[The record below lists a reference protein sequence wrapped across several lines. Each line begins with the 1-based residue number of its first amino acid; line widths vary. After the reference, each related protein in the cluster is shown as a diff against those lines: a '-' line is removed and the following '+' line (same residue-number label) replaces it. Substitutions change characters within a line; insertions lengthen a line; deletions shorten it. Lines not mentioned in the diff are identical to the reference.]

1 MVSCD
6 ASYSMPLGILGEGP
20 YFFKIYKDPMSGEEK
35 NVGGCLLLLA
45 PIDPLV
51 FYESIMHSLERRKEL
66 RDLDALAGLGSVFTC
81 SPVRV
86 GEAPEY
92 VLYECDRLRP
102 ISIAPWR
109 GYNRGY
115 GCLVELLIIY
125 SRVRAHV
132 IEPDW
137 GVLDYLLRCIERSI
151 PGGGNI
157 DNVARRLLQVIRGG
171 L

>member
-20 YFFKIYKDPMSGEEK
+20 YFFKIYKDPLGGREKDIGE
-35 NVGGCLLLLA
+35 CLLLLA
-45 PIDPLV
+45 PLDPLI
-51 FYESIMHSLERRKEL
+51 FYESMMHRFESRNDLW
-66 RDLDALAGLGSVFTC
+66 DLDVLAGLGSVFTC
-81 SPVRV
+81 NPVRV

-102 ISIAPWR
+102 ISIASWR

-115 GCLVELLIIY
+115 GCLIELLILY
-125 SRVRAHV
+125 SRVKARV

-151 PGGGNI
+151 PGGG
-157 DNVARRLLQVIRGG
+157 DVDSVARRLLQLIRES